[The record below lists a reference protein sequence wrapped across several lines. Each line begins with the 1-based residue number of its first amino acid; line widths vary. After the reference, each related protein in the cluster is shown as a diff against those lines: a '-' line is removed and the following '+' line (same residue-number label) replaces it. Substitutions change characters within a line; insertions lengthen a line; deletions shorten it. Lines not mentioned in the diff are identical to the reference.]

1 MKKAIVWILVL
12 TLCLSMCA
20 CGKKADDNGAA
31 NTTGTT
37 GAVEN
42 DSTTGT
48 TGETT
53 TQTTENTEATQ
64 GEQTPKPTE
73 APKPTTPKPT
83 EAPKPTTPSH
93 THSWS
98 AATCTAPKTCAC
110 GATEGAA
117 AGHNWKAA
125 TCTAPKTCATCGATE
140 GDALGHT
147 LTATCA
153 NCGQVNAGFAQVDNS
168 TWVYDSEKDG
178 RRTSGTYIF
187 SADGDEKGVSLGF
200 TFYKRLDK
208 YAQENNMTQ
217 DAVREDFGP
226 DMVFKFDGVEYV
238 YDGWGMENSSSR
250 RYKEENGTVTI
261 EFLSLDWD
269 DNDNEIWTVINTAVL
284 KRTGLAELT
293 VTSSNHSSVPVGLKL
308 TPKNV

>member
-1 MKKAIVWILVL
+1 MYTDKTIVCKDCGREFVFSASEQEFYAEKGFENEPQRCRDCRNARKAQRGQ
-12 TLCLSMCA
+12 A
-20 CGKKADDNGAA
+20 
-31 NTTGTT
+31 
-37 GAVEN
+37 
-42 DSTTGT
+42 
-48 TGETT
+48 
-53 TQTTENTEATQ
+53 
-64 GEQTPKPTE
+64 PTRQMF
-73 APKPTTPKPT
+73 
-83 EAPKPTTPSH
+83 
-93 THSWS
+93 
-98 AATCTAPKTCAC
+98 
-110 GATEGAA
+110 
-117 AGHNWKAA
+117 
-125 TCTAPKTCATCGATE
+125 
-140 GDALGHT
+140 D
-147 LTATCA
+147 ATCA

-284 KRTGLAELT
+284 TRTGLAELT

-308 TPKNV
+308 TPKEG

>member
-12 TLCLSMCA
+12 TLCLSLCA
-20 CGKKADDNGAA
+20 CGKKTDGDAA
-31 NTTGTT
+31 AGTTGTT

-42 DSTTGT
+42 NGT
-48 TGETT
+48 
-53 TQTTENTEATQ
+53 TEATEISTLVTAETEATEATAPKETQ
-64 GEQTPKPTE
+64 KTEEEPKPTE
-73 APKPTTPKPT
+73 APKPTTP
-83 EAPKPTTPSH
+83 AH
-93 THSWS
+93 THSWK

-110 GATEGAA
+110 GATEGA
-117 AGHNWKAA
+117 
-125 TCTAPKTCATCGATE
+125 
-140 GDALGHT
+140 ALGHT

-153 NCGQVNAGFAQVDNS
+153 NCGQVNAGFAQIDNS

-178 RRTSGTYIF
+178 RRTSGSYIF
-187 SADGDEKGVSLGF
+187 SADGDEKCVSLGF
-200 TFYKRLDK
+200 TYYKRLDK

-238 YDGWGMENSSSR
+238 YDGWGMENSSER

-269 DNDNEIWTVINTAVL
+269 DNDNKIWTVVNTAVL
-284 KRTGLAELT
+284 TRTGLAELT

-308 TPKNV
+308 TPKEV